1 MIYGSLLHGV
11 GGGGVLCARSRVL
24 IEFLKQTCID
34 TSRRHVSKGVTLSL
48 DTVIPDTSSLW
59 DGLRSLLTLIGSFL
73 KKPQRRR

>member
-34 TSRRHVSKGVTLSL
+34 SSGRNVSIGVTLSL
-48 DTVIPDTSSLW
+48 DTLISDTSSLW
-59 DGLRSLLTLIGSFL
+59 YGLRSLLTLIGSF
-73 KKPQRRR
+73 